1 MIVIGLTGS
10 VGTGKTQISKYFVRN
25 GIPVFESDKEVRKI
39 QENETTQKEICKL
52 FPNAIIGRK
61 INRKKLAEIV
71 FKDEIKLRSLE
82 KIVYKKLKII
92 QEKWI
97 KNQTKFR
104 RKLVVFD
111 VPLLFEKDDIRKYD
125 LKILLTCSRRVQKF
139 RVIKRKDWNQERFE
153 FTVNKQ
159 MDFLSKKALAD
170 IIINTDRGKRDTLY
184 KVRLIIQ
191 NLNYSNHRPIYEILK
206 RFK

>member
-10 VGTGKTQISKYFVRN
+10 VGTGKTQISKYFVKN

-111 VPLLFEKDDIRKYD
+111 VPLLFEKVYI
-125 LKILLTCSRRVQKF
+125 Q
-139 RVIKRKDWNQERFE
+139 
-153 FTVNKQ
+153 
-159 MDFLSKKALAD
+159 
-170 IIINTDRGKRDTLY
+170 
-184 KVRLIIQ
+184 LI
-191 NLNYSNHRPIYEILK
+191 
-206 RFK
+206 

>member
-10 VGTGKTQISKYFVRN
+10 VGTGKTQISKYFAGN

-39 QENETTQKEICKL
+39 QETKKIQKEICKL
-52 FPNAIIGRK
+52 FPNAIIGKK

-71 FKDEIKLRSLE
+71 FKDELKLGLLE
-82 KIVYKKLKII
+82 QIVYKKLKIV
-92 QEKWI
+92 QNKWI

-111 VPLLFEKDDIRKYD
+111 VPLLFEKDDMRKYD
-125 LKILLTCSRRVQKF
+125 LKILLTCSRRVQKS

-153 FTVNKQ
+153 FTINKQ
-159 MDFLSKKALAD
+159 MDFPSKKALAD
-170 IIINTDRGKRDTLY
+170 IIINTDRGKRDTLS
-184 KVRLIIQ
+184 KVRLIIK
-191 NLNYSNHRPIYEILK
+191 NLNYLNHRPIYEILK